1 MEASESDEL
10 NGAEKF
16 NLCEGGRK
24 MAEESTFNIVNQ
36 AIADP
41 STVGLASFGI
51 SLFVLSFSLAG
62 ILGPNAVSI
71 TIPLALITG
80 LIHLVASLSGFKKN
94 ELFTAL
100 VFGIYG
106 MFWMVHGLI
115 NLGAALNWYV
125 LDVQSLL
132 IFLIAYT
139 IFTAI
144 IFIATLVTNKAVI
157 LTIGVLL
164 AVFLCLDFGLAG
176 NPKLVVLGGYLGM
189 IDGLLALYLCAAGL
203 LATMFGRAVL
213 PVGPV
218 K

>member
-1 MEASESDEL
+1 
-10 NGAEKF
+10 
-16 NLCEGGRK
+16 
-24 MAEESTFNIVNQ
+24 MAEETSVSVVNQ

-51 SLFVLSFSLAG
+51 ALFCLSFANAG
-62 ILGPNAVSI
+62 IVGPNAISVL
-71 TIPLALITG
+71 IPLALITG
-80 LIHLVASLSGFKKN
+80 LIHFFAALNGFKKN

-106 MFWMVHGLI
+106 MFWVVWSLI
-115 NLGAALNWYV
+115 NLGCALKWYE
-125 LDVQSLL
+125 LDVKMLM

-157 LTIGVLL
+157 LTLAVLL

-176 NPKLVVLGGYLGM
+176 SPGLIVYAGYLGM
-189 IDGLLALYLCAAGL
+189 IDGLLALYLCAAGIWGAL
-203 LATMFGRAVL
+203 YGKPIL
-213 PVGPV
+213 PVGPM

>member
-1 MEASESDEL
+1 
-10 NGAEKF
+10 
-16 NLCEGGRK
+16 
-24 MAEESTFNIVNQ
+24 MAEETTFSIVNQ
-36 AIADP
+36 AVADP

-51 SLFVLSFSLAG
+51 ALFTLSFHNAG
-62 ILGPNAVSI
+62 LLSANDMSILV
-71 TIPLALITG
+71 PLAFVTG
-80 LIHLVASLSGFKKN
+80 LIHFFACLTGFKKN
-94 ELFTAL
+94 ELFTAV

-106 MFWMVHGLI
+106 MFWMVYSLI
-115 NLGAALNWYV
+115 NLGVVLKWYE
-125 LDVQSLL
+125 LDAKALL

-157 LTIGVLL
+157 LTLAVLL
-164 AVFLCLDFGLAG
+164 AVFLCLDFGLVAVLSG
-176 NPKLVVLGGYLGM
+176 QETKLITWAGYLGM
-189 IDGLLALYLCAAGL
+189 VDGLLALYLTAAGL

>member
-1 MEASESDEL
+1 
-10 NGAEKF
+10 
-16 NLCEGGRK
+16 

-51 SLFVLSFSLAG
+51 SLFVLSFALAG
-62 ILGPNAVSI
+62 ILGPNSVSI

-80 LIHLVASLSGFKKN
+80 LIHFFASLSGFKKN

-115 NLGAALNWYV
+115 NLGAAIGWYT
-125 LDVQSLL
+125 LDAQALL
-132 IFLIAYT
+132 MLMVAYT

-144 IFIATLVTNKAVI
+144 IFFATFVTNKAVI
-157 LTIGVLL
+157 LTIAVLL

-176 NPKLVVLGGYLGM
+176 SPKLVVLAGYLGM

-203 LATMFGRAVL
+203 LGTMYGRPVL
-213 PVGPV
+213 PVGPMT